1 MPGTMRQCYACSELG
16 NCPGCG
22 LMPDEPE
29 PMPGFL
35 GTLASAGELP
45 STLAR
50 ILALPEKQ
58 DEPSEQPPPD

>member
-1 MPGTMRQCYACSELG
+1 
-16 NCPGCG
+16 
-22 LMPDEPE
+22 MPDEPE